1 MLRHTSPPAVASLL
15 LVAALAAAQV
25 SLPQAQASLPQA
37 QASLPQAQE
46 PAPQEPPSAE
56 PEQEFF
62 EAIRVNVV
70 NIDVFVE
77 DRQGNPITGLTA
89 DDFELQVD
97 GRTVPIGNFYAATEE
112 RLLAS
117 PERRP
122 APGPPPAPEP
132 EPETGPPPDQR
143 LQLVFYVDNFNLR
156 APDRNRVL
164 RSLQRFVSA
173 EVPAGTPMMLIS
185 YDHSLNVR
193 QPFTTDPLLIL
204 DAAAEVEKLSGLAA
218 GRDADRRI
226 ALGEIDEA
234 DDEFEALATAA
245 SYAEARQTELALP
258 MEALTRFMEP
268 LGGLPGRKA
277 LVYVSSGLPKRVGE
291 DLFVYIESRFQ
302 RSRARMRSFTYDL
315 TGKYEELTR
324 AANTSGVTLYTLDAG
339 GLMGFD
345 SLSAEEGGSVQ
356 GGSFVEV
363 DSVNRA
369 NLQAPL
375 HQLAHATGG
384 RALTN
389 SNNLELMFGQL
400 LQDIT
405 TYYSLGYEATPADEQ
420 RFRRVEVEVKV
431 PGARVRHRNGFRLL
445 SQERRLEQGLL
456 AALALGQEGNR
467 FGLRPVVGRP
477 APADNGAFRVAVDIQ
492 IPLAEI
498 TLVPSGEHWLGRLL
512 VAVQAMDEQGRS
524 SPLARSEPLELRIPD
539 ADHEAALEQHVTWSA
554 ELVMRPGRQRLVV
567 GLADL
572 LSGELGYT
580 LGALDVPGG

>member
-1 MLRHTSPPAVASLL
+1 MLRRLRPLALVSLL
-15 LVAALAAAQV
+15 LAPAAA
-25 SLPQAQASLPQA
+25 P
-37 QASLPQAQE
+37 AQE
-46 PAPQEPPSAE
+46 PPAQQPPGAE

-77 DRQGNPITGLTA
+77 DREGNPITGLTR

-97 GRTVPIGNFYAATEE
+97 GRAVPISNFYAATEE
-112 RLLAS
+112 RLLAR

-122 APGPPPAPEP
+122 AAEPAPAPEP
-132 EPETGPPPDQR
+132 PAPAPEPPPDQR

-164 RSLQRFVSA
+164 RSLARFVSA
-173 EVPAGTPMMLIS
+173 QVPAGTPMMLIS

-204 DAAAEVEKLSGLAA
+204 DAAGEVEKLSGLAA

-226 ALGEIDEA
+226 ALGEIEDAE
-234 DDEFEALATAA
+234 DEFEALTAAA
-245 SYAEARQTELALP
+245 SYAEARQTELTQP
-258 MEALTRFMEP
+258 VESLTRFMEP

-291 DLFVYIESRFQ
+291 DLFLYIENRFR

-315 TGKYEELTR
+315 TNKYEELTR

-339 GLMGFD
+339 GLQSFD

-356 GGSFVEV
+356 GGSFVEI

-400 LQDIT
+400 LQDLT

-445 SQERRLEQGLL
+445 SQERRLEQGVL
-456 AALALGQEGNR
+456 AALALGQEGDR

-477 APADNGAFRVAVDIQ
+477 APADNGAYRVPLDIQ
-492 IPLAEI
+492 IPLGEV
-498 TLVPSGEHWLGRLL
+498 TLVPNGERWLGRLL
-512 VAVQAMDEQGRS
+512 VAVQAMDEQGRT
-524 SPLARSEPLELRIPD
+524 SPLVRSQTLELSIPD
-539 ADHEAALEQHVTWSA
+539 ADHANAIEQHVTWSA

-580 LGALDVPGG
+580 LGALEVPGG